1 MAHKSGQHS
10 KPSQA
15 GAKEPRQNTS
25 PRDDKNL
32 LSLDISEFGG
42 LRSTQHADVD
52 AGIFSDQFVGT
63 RAGQCSGVNF
73 SCQQD

>member
-1 MAHKSGQHS
+1 MAHKSGPHS
-10 KPSQA
+10 EASQA

-42 LRSTQHADVD
+42 LRSAQHADVD
-52 AGIFSDQFVGT
+52 AGIFSDQFAGT
-63 RAGQCSGVNF
+63 SPSQCSGVDF